1 LAVGAS
7 GDRFVVVG
15 RIAGLFGVG
24 GEVRVESYTD
34 PREQLLELS
43 PWYLERGAEWW
54 PVAVLSGRTHGK
66 ALVGRLEG
74 LSDRDLARGS
84 IGADV
89 AVRRDQLPPAPPGRY
104 YWADLLGLSVVGLAG
119 EKLGRVSSLME
130 TGANDVLVVHGDRER
145 LIPFVPGV
153 VVRNVDLARGTIEVE
168 WAAED

>member
-1 LAVGAS
+1 VGAS

-34 PREQLLELS
+34 PREQLLDLS
-43 PWYLERGAEWW
+43 PWYLERAGEWQ
-54 PVAVLSGRTHGK
+54 PLTVLAGRTHGK
-66 ALVGRLEG
+66 AIVGRLEG
-74 LSDRDLARGS
+74 STDRDLARGW
-84 IGADV
+84 IGAEV
-89 AVRRDQLPPAPPGRY
+89 AVRRDQLPPTPQGRY
-104 YWADLLGLSVVGLAG
+104 YWADLLGLSVVGPGG

-145 LIPFVPGV
+145 LIPFVPGA
-153 VVRNVDLARGTIEVE
+153 VVRNVDLVRGTIEVD